1 MKKLFNSMQN
11 FSIPFVLTK
20 FGNFVNDAL
29 AKLENDGYDTSD
41 FELLL

>member
-1 MKKLFNSMQN
+1 MKN

-29 AKLENDGYDTSD
+29 AKLENDGYDPDD
-41 FELLL
+41 FDRLLESV